1 MTDHI
6 TLGIIFFTVVMLA
19 FYIVSTFNDFV
30 NRRNR
35 VNTQWAQ
42 IDIQLMRRADLIP
55 NLVETV
61 KGYASH
67 EKEIFE
73 NFASARSALNSA
85 SSPEQAIAANDYLS
99 GQLSRLFAVSEAYPD
114 LKADS
119 NFISLQA
126 SLKETEDK
134 IAYARQFYNDAVL
147 LYNDK
152 IHKFPSNIIA
162 KIFNF
167 KEKSFYTVCE
177 NKKKE
182 VAINF
187 Q

>member
-85 SSPEQAIAANDYLS
+85 SSPEQAIAANDYLRAIVAPICCVRS
-99 GQLSRLFAVSEAYPD
+99 LS
-114 LKADS
+114 
-119 NFISLQA
+119 
-126 SLKETEDK
+126 
-134 IAYARQFYNDAVL
+134 
-147 LYNDK
+147 
-152 IHKFPSNIIA
+152 
-162 KIFNF
+162 
-167 KEKSFYTVCE
+167 
-177 NKKKE
+177 
-182 VAINF
+182 
-187 Q
+187 